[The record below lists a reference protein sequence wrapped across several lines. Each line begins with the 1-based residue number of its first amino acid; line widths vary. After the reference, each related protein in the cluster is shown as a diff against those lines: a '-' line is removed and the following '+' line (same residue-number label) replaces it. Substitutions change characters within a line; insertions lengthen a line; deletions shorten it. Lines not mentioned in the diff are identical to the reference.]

1 MMKNGKEIDFIE
13 FYLLLKDLVMIY
25 HGRVSSLGLN
35 GWWLDLSLKVI
46 RSLMYFK
53 VVSPHHQFIL
63 TV

>member
-35 GWWLDLSLKVI
+35 G
-46 RSLMYFK
+46 
-53 VVSPHHQFIL
+53 
-63 TV
+63 

>member
-1 MMKNGKEIDFIE
+1 MMKNGKGIDFIE

-35 GWWLDLSLKVI
+35 VWWLDLSLKVI